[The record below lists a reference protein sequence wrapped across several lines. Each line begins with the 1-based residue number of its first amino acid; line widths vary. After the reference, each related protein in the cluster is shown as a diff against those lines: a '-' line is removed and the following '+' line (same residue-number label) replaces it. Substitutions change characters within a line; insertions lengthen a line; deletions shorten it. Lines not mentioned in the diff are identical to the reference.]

1 MPFDQ
6 HPLSPHPETKAG
18 NDAGT
23 PTLHAVFIA
32 DERPAYLG
40 LLTGASCRLPT
51 GDVVELRHKRT
62 PLYDLARELE
72 KCGYGDWILQA
83 YTPTG
88 TPSLHGLVKVMAG
101 LTVEESDKGGLR
113 LRKYRPFPL
122 GRSATDAHIER
133 EGTRRPETP
142 ERAHGS
148 DRTTGEAA

>member
-6 HPLSPHPETKAG
+6 LPTPTHPETTTRQLAG
-18 NDAGT
+18 S

-122 GRSATDAHIER
+122 GRSATDAQVEL
-133 EGTRRPETP
+133 EGTSGPETP
-142 ERAHGS
+142 DRAPGP